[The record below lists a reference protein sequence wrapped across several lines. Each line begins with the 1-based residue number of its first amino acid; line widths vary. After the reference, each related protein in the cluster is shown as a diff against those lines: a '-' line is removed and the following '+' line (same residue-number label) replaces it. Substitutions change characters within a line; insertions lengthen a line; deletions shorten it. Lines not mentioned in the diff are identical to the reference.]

1 MAVDHCDLLFAV
13 PLIDK
18 KLDANIAHQWY
29 IRVQFLGLVAEQQS
43 FVFGLFLPNACNFQ
57 VILLVRKSLLANV
70 FYLVGNQF
78 R

>member
-1 MAVDHCDLLFAV
+1 MAVDHCDFFFAV

-18 KLDANIAHQWY
+18 ELDADIAHQRN
-29 IRVQFLGLVAEQQS
+29 IGVQFLGLVAEQQP
-43 FVFGLFLPNACNFQ
+43 FILGLFLPNACNLQ
-57 VILLVRKSLLANV
+57 VVLLVWQSLLANV

>member
-1 MAVDHCDLLFAV
+1 MAVNHCDLFFAV

-18 KLDANIAHQWY
+18 ELDANIAHQWN

-43 FVFGLFLPNACNFQ
+43 FVFGLFLPNACNLQ
-57 VILLVRKSLLANV
+57 VVLLVWQSLLANV